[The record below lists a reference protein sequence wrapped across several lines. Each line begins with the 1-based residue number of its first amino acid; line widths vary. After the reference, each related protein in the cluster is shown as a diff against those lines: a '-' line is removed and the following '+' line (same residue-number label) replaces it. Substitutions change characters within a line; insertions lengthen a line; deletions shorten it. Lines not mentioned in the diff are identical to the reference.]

1 MKILL
6 SMYKAVMDTDHNP
19 LQSLPSAQQFQIMT
33 YLSFMWTAIFC
44 AGAGAWVWF
53 GELLVGHLLVALG
66 VIITGWTFKT
76 VSSSAKKAAPV
87 ATYRDHP
94 RSDGTPRYDDV
105 WGA

>member
-1 MKILL
+1 MKTLVSI
-6 SMYKAVMDTDHNP
+6 YRAVMDTNHNP
-19 LQSLPSAQQFQIMT
+19 LQALPSAQQFQIMT

-53 GELLVGHLLVALG
+53 GELLVGHLLFALG
-66 VIITGWTFKT
+66 FIITGWTFKT
-76 VSSSAKKAAPV
+76 ASSRTRKAVST

-94 RSDGTPRYDDV
+94 RPDGTPRYDDV